1 MKLLKGIGLAL
12 PPFQLHDYPAPL
24 TLGCYLLS
32 CGVIFFT
39 DRFALPA
46 RERRRNAS
54 PYGRNQDIIDI
65 LARLPVIALVFAGF
79 FAISWRPLYAA
90 AGVMSFFIIFTGISR
105 AKFKFIREP
114 LVFSDI
120 ALVTDVFKYKS
131 IFYATSLNIVFW
143 IVAVLYVFGVS
154 GLYMYFEPTVLPARD
169 QMFWILVMIGIAAGP
184 WLSLFYGPVNRPT
197 AALVQRLMGKKVNV
211 KMSTVRFGTFG
222 SVVFHFIVWLGVKR
236 EKIVAE
242 LSVRLR
248 AAVHDLIGHEEAP
261 LIVVWQSESFIDMRH
276 FGVDTIKLPA
286 IDRLRQQAAQWG
298 RLSNV
303 FEGGYTLRTEFA
315 VLSGLVP
322 DDIHVDA
329 SYPYLRASHYADV
342 VWPGKLKR
350 AGWRTHFIHPYDR
363 TFFLRHKAMPVL
375 GFDTLTMLDAFDHD
389 PSQDGLYVSD
399 AVLTARVLEE
409 TQKLPDDESGLF
421 FVASMANHGP
431 WEPGRVDALTNPV
444 EIYLAILQQSDAAL
458 RKLVDGLNRLD
469 RPVWLVFY
477 GDHAP
482 LLKSFA
488 DPFPDPRTDYFI
500 VPLAKARQANHRP
513 GPSQDEDPWN
523 LLRALLKHANLHE
536 DALQ

>member
-1 MKLLKGIGLAL
+1 
-12 PPFQLHDYPAPL
+12 
-24 TLGCYLLS
+24 
-32 CGVIFFT
+32 V
-39 DRFALPA
+39 
-46 RERRRNAS
+46 
-54 PYGRNQDIIDI
+54 
-65 LARLPVIALVFAGF
+65 
-79 FAISWRPLYAA
+79 
-90 AGVMSFFIIFTGISR
+90 
-105 AKFKFIREP
+105 
-114 LVFSDI
+114 
-120 ALVTDVFKYKS
+120 
-131 IFYATSLNIVFW
+131 
-143 IVAVLYVFGVS
+143 
-154 GLYMYFEPTVLPARD
+154 
-169 QMFWILVMIGIAAGP
+169 
-184 WLSLFYGPVNRPT
+184 
-197 AALVQRLMGKKVNV
+197 GKKVNL

-286 IDRLRQQAAQWG
+286 IDRLRQQAVQWG

-329 SYPYLRASHYADV
+329 SYPYLRAAHYADA

-363 TFFLRHKAMPVL
+363 TFFLRHKAMPLL
-375 GFDTLTMLDAFDHD
+375 GFEKLTMLDAFDHD

-399 AVLTARVLEE
+399 AALTARVLEE
-409 TQKLPDDESGLF
+409 TRKLPDDDSGLF

-431 WEPGRVDALTNPV
+431 WEPGRVGTLTNPV
-444 EIYLAILQQSDAAL
+444 DIYLAILQQSDAAL
-458 RKLVDGLNRLD
+458 KKLVDGLERLD

-488 DPFPDPRTDYFI
+488 DPFPDPRTDYYI
-500 VPLAKARQANHRP
+500 VPLAKARPANHRP
-513 GPSQDEDPWN
+513 KLPQDEDPWN
-523 LLRALLKHANLHE
+523 LLRALLRHANLHK